1 MAARKLKLQTV
12 SIFALLLALLIVTR
26 GPVSGSD
33 GPGFNVPL
41 GIPAEAW
48 AYFVPKDNP
57 ITTAKIELGR
67 ELFFDA
73 RLSADGKISCA
84 SCHDPKLAFT
94 DGKKVSEG
102 INGRRGLRNSPTI
115 LNAMFNSGQFWDGR
129 AASLEAQ
136 ALLPLVDPDEMGNPS
151 LDEVVAR
158 INGLPEYR
166 QKFQEVFNGPV
177 TTESLAKAIAAFER
191 TLVSGNSP
199 FDRFFAGDRTAISE
213 AAQRGFFLFRGKGRC
228 TICHTFNQ
236 SFPFFSDQNFRN
248 TGASVNHPAYIQLS
262 RRALEIVR
270 NPEASKLVEALKKQ
284 DGAKE
289 LGRFLVTGNSQDIGA
304 FRTPSLRDVELTAPY
319 FHDGSAA
326 TLFDVLRFYVKGGN
340 DNPGR
345 DWQLEPVDLNESEMA
360 DLVEFLKSL
369 TSDDSRGRVTGDK

>member
-1 MAARKLKLQTV
+1 MAASKLKAQT
-12 SIFALLLALLIVTR
+12 LMLLALLLGLLFASR
-26 GPVSGSD
+26 DAVSGSD
-33 GPGFNVPL
+33 GPAFNVPL
-41 GIPAEAW
+41 GIPSEAW

-57 ITTAKIELGR
+57 LTKAKVELGR

-94 DGKKVSEG
+94 DGKPVSEG
-102 INGRRGLRNSPTI
+102 INGRRGPRNSPTI

-136 ALLPLVDPDEMGNPS
+136 AVLPLIDPDEMGNRT

-158 INGLPEYR
+158 IKEVPEYR

-177 TTESLAKAIAAFER
+177 TTETLGKAIAAYER

-199 FDRFFAGDRTAISE
+199 FDRFTAGERTALSE

-228 TICHTFNQ
+228 TICHTFSQ

-248 TGASVNHPAYIQLS
+248 TGASVNHPAFLNLS
-262 RRALEIVR
+262 RKALEIVR
-270 NPEASKLVEALKKQ
+270 NPDAARLVEALKKQ

-326 TLFDVLRFYVKGGN
+326 TLMDVLRFYVKGGN

-345 DWQLEPVDLNESEMA
+345 DWQLEPVDLSESDMA
-360 DLVEFLKSL
+360 DLIEFLKSL
-369 TSDDSRGRVTGDK
+369 TSDDVRSANRKP